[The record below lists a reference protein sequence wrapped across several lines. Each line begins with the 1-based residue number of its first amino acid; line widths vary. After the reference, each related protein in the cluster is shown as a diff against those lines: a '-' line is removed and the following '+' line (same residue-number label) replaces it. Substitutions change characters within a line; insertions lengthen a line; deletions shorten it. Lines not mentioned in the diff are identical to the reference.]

1 MAWATNVV
9 TVFVGAIHFY
19 HLERAAQTMVLA
31 YSTGQPLSILSDE
44 LAEATAVGWEE
55 YRGMGDAHFAF
66 LKPESDAADPSYAT

>member
-1 MAWATNVV
+1 
-9 TVFVGAIHFY
+9 
-19 HLERAAQTMVLA
+19 MVLA